1 MNKKPIILSV
11 TALLV
16 AASVTSA
23 QSLLDLPGLLG
34 RQQQDRRVQEN
45 AVKVE
50 YDIDFQY
57 FFDLRSFGAS
67 EELFM
72 ATETFNVARFSPSA
86 VLRFD
91 QDART
96 THRLALG
103 IDLTKN
109 LGANPTAV
117 EVYSE
122 AEHQSKLSN
131 FDLMKDIFF
140 YYNYKKSIGDGIL
153 DFYAGILPRTILDGD
168 YTRAIFADDI
178 RYYDPNLEGVTFKYS
193 APRFKAEVTAD
204 IAGVRG
210 VDRVGCE
217 MVFTSGIYNP
227 VDWASLGWSA
237 AYTHSNGSLLASAD
251 VDFALVNPYAKVD
264 FGSKLGMQE
273 LSVKAGP
280 IATYQLDYKMPAYD
294 ESGEE
299 VGESPHFPMGA
310 EVIFNVRHWGF
321 GLENTYY
328 FGDNLNTYMS
338 SAYSGSSAATYAG
351 TIYKGEDF
359 YFTRR
364 SVPAWYDRLELY
376 WQPLKSEFVGAR
388 FSAIGHF
395 ITPAGRGTEDQIGP
409 FIGSQVKATVLFNLD
424 AFRHPRK
431 SGSSSGSRRS
441 GSTQRSEPAG
451 PILSL

>member
-1 MNKKPIILSV
+1 MNKKSV
-11 TALLV
+11 LISTMALLA

-23 QSLLDLPGLLG
+23 QSLLDLQGLFG

-67 EELFM
+67 DEIFM
-72 ATETFNVARFSPSA
+72 TSETYNVARFSPSA

-91 QDART
+91 QDRRT

-103 IDLTKN
+103 VDLTKN
-109 LGANPTAV
+109 LGANPTSV

-122 AEHQSKLSN
+122 SEHQSKLSN
-131 FDLMKDIFF
+131 FDLIKDIFF
-140 YYNYKKSIGDGIL
+140 YYNYRKSIGDAQL
-153 DFYAGILPRTILDGD
+153 DLYAGILPRTVLDGE

-178 RYYDPNLEGVTFKYS
+178 RYYDPNLEGLTFNYS
-193 APRFKAEVTAD
+193 APRFSAEVTAD
-204 IAGVRG
+204 IAGIRG

-217 MVFTSGIYNP
+217 MLFTAGAFKP

-237 AYTHSNGSLLASAD
+237 AYAHSNGSLLASAD

-264 FGSKLGMQE
+264 FGSKLGLQE
-273 LSVKAGP
+273 LSVKGGP
-280 IATYQLDYKMPAYD
+280 IVTYQMDYKMPAYD
-294 ESGEE
+294 ESGAEI
-299 VGESPHFPMGA
+299 GESPHFPMGA
-310 EVIFNVRHWGF
+310 EIVFNVRHWGLGF
-321 GLENTYY
+321 ENTYY

-338 SAYSGSSAATYAG
+338 STYSDSSASTYASTLYSGEA
-351 TIYKGEDF
+351 F

-364 SVPAWYDRLELY
+364 SVPTWYDRMELY

-409 FIGSQVKATVLFNLD
+409 FIGSQLKATILFNLD
-424 AFRHPRK
+424 AFRHPREG
-431 SGSSSGSRRS
+431 GSSTGSRTR
-441 GSTQRSEPAG
+441 STQRSTPSG
-451 PILSL
+451 PVLSL

>member
-1 MNKKPIILSV
+1 MNKKSFILS
-11 TALLV
+11 TMALLV

-67 EELFM
+67 DEIFM
-72 ATETFNVARFSPSA
+72 TSETYNVARFSPSA

-91 QDART
+91 QDRQT

-103 IDLTKN
+103 VDLTKN
-109 LGANPTAV
+109 LGVNPTSV

-122 AEHQSKLSN
+122 SEHQSKLSN
-131 FDLMKDIFF
+131 LDLIKDIFF
-140 YYNYKKSIGDGIL
+140 YYNFRKSIGDGLL
-153 DFYAGILPRTILDGD
+153 DFYAGIHPRTVLDGE

-178 RYYDPNLEGVTFKYS
+178 RYFDPNLEGLTFKYS

-210 VDRVGCE
+210 VDRVGRE
-217 MVFTSGIYNP
+217 MLFTSGAFMP
-227 VDWASLGWSA
+227 TDWSSIGWSA

-280 IATYQLDYKMPAYD
+280 IVTYQLDYKMPAYD

-321 GLENTYY
+321 GIENTYY

-338 SAYSGSSAATYAG
+338 SAYSSSSAATYASAL
-351 TIYKGEDF
+351 YSGEAF

-364 SVPAWYDRLELY
+364 SVPTWYDRLELY

-388 FSAIGHF
+388 LSAIGHF

-409 FIGSQVKATVLFNLD
+409 FIGSQVKATILFNLD
-424 AFRHPRK
+424 AFRHPRE
-431 SGSSSGSRRS
+431 SGATSGKRRASSSQQS
-441 GSTQRSEPAG
+441 QPAG